1 MGMLVLLCETGLCT
15 RYNQNQPPPPL
26 PPPPLRKEGKVEMN
40 RFCGFVSDAL
50 LKTCAVAV
58 ASEGE
63 NWCFAVETTREY

>member
-1 MGMLVLLCETGLCT
+1 MKQGCVLVIIKISH
-15 RYNQNQPPPPL
+15 PP

-50 LKTCAVAV
+50 LRTCAVAV